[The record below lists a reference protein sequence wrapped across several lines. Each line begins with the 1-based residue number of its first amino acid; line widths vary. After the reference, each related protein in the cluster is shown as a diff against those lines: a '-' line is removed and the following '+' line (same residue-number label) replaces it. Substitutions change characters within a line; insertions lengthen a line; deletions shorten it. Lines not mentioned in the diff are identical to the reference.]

1 MEMWC
6 ENYENVITRFGEMQ
20 MKKIHFTNAEEM
32 SEINQVLGEGNSK
45 NAELQ
50 PCYSFEL
57 DEK

>member
-1 MEMWC
+1 
-6 ENYENVITRFGEMQ
+6 MQ